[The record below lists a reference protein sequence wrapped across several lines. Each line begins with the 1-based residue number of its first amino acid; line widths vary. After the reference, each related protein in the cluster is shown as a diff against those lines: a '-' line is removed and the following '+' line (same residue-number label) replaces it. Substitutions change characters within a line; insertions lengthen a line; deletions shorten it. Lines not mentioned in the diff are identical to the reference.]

1 MLPPRTIL
9 VPIDFS
15 DNGLEAVWQARVL
28 LQDADGE
35 LLLLH
40 VVEPPFYPALYAGG
54 PLDGEVLSWAERR
67 LQDIR
72 DEEIGD
78 RAKVTTLV
86 REGTPYVE
94 IVKAAE
100 EENVDLILLATHGR
114 TGVKHAL
121 LGSTAE
127 RVVRTAPCP
136 VLTIRSRRK

>member
-15 DNGLEAVWQARVL
+15 ANGLEAVWHARVL
-28 LQDADGE
+28 LQGGDGE

-40 VVEPPFYPALYAGG
+40 VIEPPYYPALYAGG
-54 PLDGEVLSWAERR
+54 PFDGELLASAQRR
-67 LQDIR
+67 LEKIR

-78 RAKVTTLV
+78 RAEVTTLV
-86 REGTPYVE
+86 REGTPYAE
-94 IVKAAE
+94 IVRVAE
-100 EENVDLILLATHGR
+100 EENVDLILLTTHGR

-127 RVVRTAPCP
+127 RVVRSASCP
-136 VLTIRSRRK
+136 VLTIRSGSK